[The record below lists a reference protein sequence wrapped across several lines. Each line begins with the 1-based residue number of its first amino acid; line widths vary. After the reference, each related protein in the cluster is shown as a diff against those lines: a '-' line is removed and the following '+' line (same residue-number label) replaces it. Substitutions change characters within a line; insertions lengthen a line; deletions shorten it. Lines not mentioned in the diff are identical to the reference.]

1 MKSILLVDD
10 EKNFLLSLADMLRAN
25 EDEFSIKT
33 AHNGKE
39 ASKIIDNDDVDLV
52 VTDLNMP
59 EMDGFEL
66 MAHISQVNS
75 ELPVIAM
82 TAYGTPEME
91 SRLLNMGAF
100 QYIEKPIDFDSLLHK
115 IKDGLKSGSTKGHVA
130 GISLPSFM
138 QLLELDKKTC
148 TLHIKS
154 GRNRGDMYFKQGE
167 LISARTGKIT
177 GQDAA
182 FEIINWDNPE
192 IEIENVCKFK
202 EEDRDINVPMGFL
215 LIESARMKDE
225 KSRPKEERE
234 AEERKQEEEEKGGG
248 ETTQPGTKDIPGVD
262 LENLGFATR
271 VTTPGQEKEAE
282 EVETSTLEPPATPA
296 PAATPEKSPLDTL
309 TDAILNARGVNR
321 MIVISGNGAVL
332 AHNNI
337 PVKEFGA
344 FTAAVTGSAVK
355 IKKILGFTGPKHII
369 VNHSNGEKILIL
381 VGSQIVVGIGLTADT
396 DPEPISE
403 VLKPTVA
410 RTRAN

>member
-1 MKSILLVDD
+1 MKCILLVDD
-10 EKNFLLSLADMLRAN
+10 EKNFLLSLADMLKAN

-33 AHNGKE
+33 AGNGKD
-39 ASKIIDNDDVDLV
+39 AADIIDKESIDLV

-59 EMDGFEL
+59 VMDGFEL

-91 SRLLNMGAF
+91 SRLRNMGAF
-100 QYIEKPIDFDSLLHK
+100 QYIEKPIDFDSLLRK
-115 IKDGLKSGSTKGHVA
+115 IKDGLKTGSTKGHVA

-154 GRNRGDMYFKQGE
+154 GKNRGDMFFKQGE
-167 LISARTGKIT
+167 LMSARTGKLT

-182 FEIINWDNPE
+182 FEIINWENSE
-192 IEIENVCKFK
+192 IEIENTCKFK

-225 KSRPKEERE
+225 MNRPAVDEDGEEKPAKEE
-234 AEERKQEEEEKGGG
+234 A
-248 ETTQPGTKDIPGVD
+248 QPGTREIPGVD
-262 LENLGFATR
+262 LDNIGFAGAGSTA
-271 VTTPGQEKEAE
+271 GEAA
-282 EVETSTLEPPATPA
+282 VDTKTLEPPVTATPPKA
-296 PAATPEKSPLDTL
+296 EEKSSLDLL
-309 TDAILNARGVNR
+309 TDAIFNAKGVNR
-321 MIVISGNGAVL
+321 MIIISGNGAVL

-344 FTAAVTGSAVK
+344 FTAAVTGSSVK
-355 IKKILGFTGPKHII
+355 IKKILGFTGPKHIV
-369 VNHSNGEKILIL
+369 VNHTNGEKILIL
-381 VGSQIVVGIGLTADT
+381 IGAQIVVGIGLTADT
-396 DPEPISE
+396 DPDPISE
-403 VLKPTVA
+403 ILKPTVA
-410 RTRAN
+410 RTRTN

>member
-1 MKSILLVDD
+1 MKSVLLVDD
-10 EKNFLLSLADMLRAN
+10 EKNFLLSLADMLKDN

-33 AHNGKE
+33 AVNGKLAAE
-39 ASKIIDNDDVDLV
+39 IIDNGNVDLV

-91 SRLLNMGAF
+91 SRLRNMGAF
-100 QYIEKPIDFDSLLHK
+100 QYIEKPIDFDSLLRK
-115 IKDGLKSGSTKGHVA
+115 IKDGLKAGSTKGHVA

-148 TLHIKS
+148 TLHIKA
-154 GRNRGDMYFKQGE
+154 GKHRGDMYFKQGE

-182 FEIINWDNPE
+182 FEIINWDNAE
-192 IEIENVCKFK
+192 IEIENICKFD
-202 EEDRDINVPMGFL
+202 EDKRDINVPMGFL
-215 LIESARMKDE
+215 LIESARVKDE
-225 KSRPKEERE
+225 TNRPAVDEDG
-234 AEERKQEEEEKGGG
+234 EEKPAR
-248 ETTQPGTKDIPGVD
+248 EEDRSDAPAASGVD
-262 LENLGFATR
+262 VDNFSFAASPAVAAAVDT
-271 VTTPGQEKEAE
+271 E
-282 EVETSTLEPPATPA
+282 TLEPPVTAA
-296 PAATPEKSPLDTL
+296 PPIPEDKSSLDLL
-309 TDAILNARGVNR
+309 TDAIFNAKGVNR
-321 MIVISGNGAVL
+321 MIIISGNGAVL

-369 VNHSNGEKILIL
+369 VTHSNGEKILIL
-381 VGSQIVVGIGLTADT
+381 IGAQIVVGLGLTADT

-403 VLKPTVA
+403 ILKPTVA
-410 RTRAN
+410 RTRIN

>member
-1 MKSILLVDD
+1 MKTILLVDD
-10 EKNFLLSLADMLRAN
+10 EKNFLLSLADMLQAN

-33 AHNGKE
+33 AGNGKD
-39 ASKIIDNDDVDLV
+39 AAKIIDNQDIDLV

-75 ELPVIAM
+75 EMPVIAM

-91 SRLLNMGAF
+91 SRLRNMGAF
-100 QYIEKPIDFDSLLHK
+100 QYIEKPIDFDSLLRK
-115 IKDGLKSGSTKGHVA
+115 IKDGLKTGSTKGHVA

-154 GRNRGDMYFKQGE
+154 GKNRGDMFFKQGE
-167 LISARTGKIT
+167 LYSAKTGKMT

-182 FEIINWDNPE
+182 FEIINWENSE
-192 IEIENVCKFK
+192 IEIENLCKMRD
-202 EEDRDINVPMGFL
+202 EDRDINVPMGFL

-225 KSRPKEERE
+225 KNRPKDEDEDEDEKKKE
-234 AEERKQEEEEKGGG
+234 AAEKVAPD
-248 ETTQPGTKDIPGVD
+248 TDALPGVD
-262 LENLGFATR
+262 LDNIGFAT
-271 VTTPGQEKEAE
+271 TKAE
-282 EVETSTLEPPATPA
+282 PERPAVDPKA
-296 PAATPEKSPLDTL
+296 PAAEVAPAAPQAEEKSPLDTL
-309 TDAILNARGVNR
+309 TDTILNAKGVNR
-321 MIVISGNGAVL
+321 MIIISGNGAVL

-355 IKKILGFTGPKHII
+355 IKKVLGFTGPKHIL
-369 VNHSNGEKILIL
+369 VSHSNGEKILIL
-381 VGSQIVVGIGLTADT
+381 IGSQIVVGIGLTADT
-396 DPEPISE
+396 DPEPISAI
-403 VLKPTVA
+403 LKPTVA
-410 RTRAN
+410 RTRAG

>member
-10 EKNFLLSLADMLRAN
+10 EKNFLLSLADMLQAN

-33 AHNGKE
+33 AENGKI
-39 ASKIIDNDDVDLV
+39 AAKIIDNGNVDLV

-75 ELPVIAM
+75 EMPVIAM

-91 SRLLNMGAF
+91 SRLRNMGAF
-100 QYIEKPIDFDSLLHK
+100 QYIEKPIDFDSLLRK
-115 IKDGLKSGSTKGHVA
+115 IKDGLKTGSTKGHVA

-154 GRNRGDMYFKQGE
+154 SKNRGDMFFKQGE
-167 LISARTGKIT
+167 LYSARTGKLT
-177 GQDAA
+177 GLDAA
-182 FEIINWDNPE
+182 FEIINWENSE
-192 IEIENVCKFK
+192 IEIENLCKIK
-202 EEDRDINVPMGFL
+202 DEEREINVPMGFL

-225 KSRPKEERE
+225 HDRPKEED
-234 AEERKQEEEEKGGG
+234 EEESEKKGQTRTS
-248 ETTQPGTKDIPGVD
+248 EIPGVD
-262 LENLGFATR
+262 LDNISFATAAKPAAPD
-271 VTTPGQEKEAE
+271 VDTK
-282 EVETSTLEPPATPA
+282 TLEPVGVPAA
-296 PAATPEKSPLDTL
+296 PAAEEKSPLDML
-309 TDAILNARGVNR
+309 TDTIMNAKGVNR
-321 MIVISGNGAVL
+321 MIIISGNGAVL

-337 PVKEFGA
+337 PVKEFGS

-355 IKKILGFTGPKHII
+355 IKRILGFTGPKHII
-369 VNHSNGEKILIL
+369 IHHSNGEKILIL
-381 VGSQIVVGIGLTADT
+381 IGTHIVVGIGLTADT
-396 DPEPISE
+396 DPEPISN

-410 RTRAN
+410 KTRAG

>member
-1 MKSILLVDD
+1 MKSVLLVDD
-10 EKNFLLSLADMLRAN
+10 EKNFLLSLADMLKDN

-33 AHNGKE
+33 AVNGKL
-39 ASKIIDNDDVDLV
+39 AAAIIDSGNVDLV

-91 SRLLNMGAF
+91 SRLRNMGAF
-100 QYIEKPIDFDSLLHK
+100 QYIEKPIDFDSLLRK
-115 IKDGLKSGSTKGHVA
+115 IKDGLKAGSTKGHVA
-130 GISLPSFM
+130 GISLASFM

-154 GRNRGDMYFKQGE
+154 GKHRGDMYFKQGE
-167 LISARTGKIT
+167 LISARTGKIS

-182 FEIINWDNPE
+182 FEIINWDNAE
-192 IEIENVCKFK
+192 IEIENICKFD
-202 EEDRDINVPMGFL
+202 EDKRDINVPMGFL
-215 LIESARMKDE
+215 LIESARVKDE
-225 KSRPKEERE
+225 TNRPAVDEDG
-234 AEERKQEEEEKGGG
+234 EEKPAR
-248 ETTQPGTKDIPGVD
+248 EENRSDDAPVATGVD
-262 LENLGFATR
+262 VDNFSFAASPAVAAAVDT
-271 VTTPGQEKEAE
+271 E
-282 EVETSTLEPPATPA
+282 TLEPPVAAA
-296 PAATPEKSPLDTL
+296 PPISEDKSSLDLL
-309 TDAILNARGVNR
+309 TDAIFNAKGVNR
-321 MIVISGNGAVL
+321 MIIISGNGAVL

-369 VNHSNGEKILIL
+369 VTHSNGEKILIL
-381 VGSQIVVGIGLTADT
+381 IGAQIVVGLGLTADT

-403 VLKPTVA
+403 ILKPTVA
-410 RTRAN
+410 RTRLN

>member
-1 MKSILLVDD
+1 MKSVLLVDD
-10 EKNFLLSLADMLRAN
+10 EKNFLLSLADMLKDN

-33 AHNGKE
+33 AVNGKL
-39 ASKIIDNDDVDLV
+39 AAAIIDSGNIDLV

-66 MAHISQVNS
+66 MAHISQFNS

-91 SRLLNMGAF
+91 SRLRNMGAF
-100 QYIEKPIDFDSLLHK
+100 QYIEKPIDFDSLLRK
-115 IKDGLKSGSTKGHVA
+115 IKDGLKAGSTKGHVA

-154 GRNRGDMYFKQGE
+154 GKRRGDMYFKQGE
-167 LISARTGKIT
+167 LISARTGKLT

-182 FEIINWDNPE
+182 FEIINWDNAE
-192 IEIENVCKFK
+192 IEIENICKFD
-202 EEDRDINVPMGFL
+202 EDKRDINVPMGFL
-215 LIESARMKDE
+215 LIESARVKDE
-225 KSRPKEERE
+225 SNRPAVDEDGEEKPVPKEEPSE
-234 AEERKQEEEEKGGG
+234 AQIATAAVDVDSLSFGAVAPTGPAVN
-248 ETTQPGTKDIPGVD
+248 TQ
-262 LENLGFATR
+262 
-271 VTTPGQEKEAE
+271 
-282 EVETSTLEPPATPA
+282 TLEPSV
-296 PAATPEKSPLDTL
+296 AATTPISEEKSSLDLL
-309 TDAILNARGVNR
+309 TDAIFNAKGVNR
-321 MIVISGNGAVL
+321 MIIISGNGAVL

-369 VNHSNGEKILIL
+369 VTHSNGEKILIL
-381 VGSQIVVGIGLTADT
+381 IGAQIVVGLGLTADT

-403 VLKPTVA
+403 ILKPTVA
-410 RTRAN
+410 RTRTN

>member
-1 MKSILLVDD
+1 MKSVLLVDD
-10 EKNFLLSLADMLRAN
+10 EKNFLLSLADMLKDN

-33 AHNGKE
+33 AVNGKL
-39 ASKIIDNDDVDLV
+39 AAAIIDSGNVDLV

-91 SRLLNMGAF
+91 SRLRNMGAF
-100 QYIEKPIDFDSLLHK
+100 QYIEKPIDFDSLLRK
-115 IKDGLKSGSTKGHVA
+115 IKDGLKAGSTKGHVA

-148 TLHIKS
+148 TLHVKA
-154 GRNRGDMYFKQGE
+154 GKHRGDMYFKQGE

-182 FEIINWDNPE
+182 FEIINWDNAE
-192 IEIENVCKFK
+192 IEIENICKFD
-202 EEDRDINVPMGFL
+202 EDKRDINVPMGFL
-215 LIESARMKDE
+215 LIESARVKDE
-225 KSRPKEERE
+225 MNR
-234 AEERKQEEEEKGGG
+234 
-248 ETTQPGTKDIPGVD
+248 PGVD
-262 LENLGFATR
+262 EDGEEKPAKEEDKSSAPDFQGVDVDNLSFAASTQ
-271 VTTPGQEKEAE
+271 VEEAVATE
-282 EVETSTLEPPATPA
+282 TLEPQVITEPPISE
-296 PAATPEKSPLDTL
+296 EKSSLDLL
-309 TDAILNARGVNR
+309 TDAIFNAKGVNR
-321 MIVISGNGAVL
+321 MIIISGNGAVL

-369 VNHSNGEKILIL
+369 VTHSNGEKILIL
-381 VGSQIVVGIGLTADT
+381 IGSQVVVGLGLTTDT

-403 VLKPTVA
+403 ILKPTVA
-410 RTRAN
+410 RTRIN

>member
-1 MKSILLVDD
+1 MKSVLLVDD
-10 EKNFLLSLADMLRAN
+10 EKNFLLSLADMLKDN

-33 AHNGKE
+33 AVNGKL
-39 ASKIIDNDDVDLV
+39 AAAIIDSGNVDLV

-91 SRLLNMGAF
+91 SRLRNMGAF
-100 QYIEKPIDFDSLLHK
+100 QYIEKPIDFDSLLRK
-115 IKDGLKSGSTKGHVA
+115 IKDGLKAGSTKGHVA
-130 GISLPSFM
+130 GISLASFM

-154 GRNRGDMYFKQGE
+154 GKHRGDMYFKQGE
-167 LISARTGKIT
+167 LISARTGKIS

-182 FEIINWDNPE
+182 FEIINWDNAE
-192 IEIENVCKFK
+192 IEIENICKFD
-202 EEDRDINVPMGFL
+202 EDKRDINVPMGFL
-215 LIESARMKDE
+215 LIESARVKDE
-225 KSRPKEERE
+225 MNRPTVDEDG
-234 AEERKQEEEEKGGG
+234 EEKPA
-248 ETTQPGTKDIPGVD
+248 TDNDQSCAPDPSGVD
-262 LENLGFATR
+262 VDNFSFAASPA
-271 VTTPGQEKEAE
+271 VAE
-282 EVETSTLEPPATPA
+282 EVDTEPLEPPVI
-296 PAATPEKSPLDTL
+296 AALPISEEKSSLDLL
-309 TDAILNARGVNR
+309 TDAIFNAKGVNR
-321 MIVISGNGAVL
+321 MIIISGNGAVL

-369 VNHSNGEKILIL
+369 VTHSNGEKILIL
-381 VGSQIVVGIGLTADT
+381 IGAQIVVGLGLTTDT

-403 VLKPTVA
+403 ILKPSVV
-410 RTRAN
+410 RTRLN

>member
-1 MKSILLVDD
+1 MKSVLLVDD
-10 EKNFLLSLADMLRAN
+10 EKNFLLSLADMLKDN

-33 AHNGKE
+33 AVNGKL
-39 ASKIIDNDDVDLV
+39 AADIIDSGNIDLV

-66 MAHISQVNS
+66 MAHISQFNS

-91 SRLLNMGAF
+91 SRLRNMGAF
-100 QYIEKPIDFDSLLHK
+100 QYIEKPIDFDSLLRK
-115 IKDGLKSGSTKGHVA
+115 IKDGLKAGSTKGHVA

-148 TLHIKS
+148 TLHIKA
-154 GRNRGDMYFKQGE
+154 GKHRGDMYFKQGE

-182 FEIINWDNPE
+182 FEIINWDNAE
-192 IEIENVCKFK
+192 IEIENICKFD
-202 EEDRDINVPMGFL
+202 EDKRDINVPMGFL
-215 LIESARMKDE
+215 LIESARVKDE
-225 KSRPKEERE
+225 MNRPAVDEDGEEKPAKEDDPSNVPVPPVVDVDNLSFAARPQ
-234 AEERKQEEEEKGGG
+234 AEESVD
-248 ETTQPGTKDIPGVD
+248 TK
-262 LENLGFATR
+262 
-271 VTTPGQEKEAE
+271 
-282 EVETSTLEPPATPA
+282 TLEPPVV
-296 PAATPEKSPLDTL
+296 AALPTSEEKSSLDLL
-309 TDAILNARGVNR
+309 TDAIFNAKGVNR
-321 MIVISGNGAVL
+321 MIIISGNGAVL

-369 VNHSNGEKILIL
+369 VTHSNGEKILIL
-381 VGSQIVVGIGLTADT
+381 IGSQIVVGLGLTTDT

-403 VLKPTVA
+403 ILKPTVA
-410 RTRAN
+410 RTRIN